1 MRFWMP
7 VKCVL
12 SFLFYRLLLLGLPA
26 GKANC
31 DDKRVAIVC
40 AASLGDFVVS
50 CSAARELFRQGKQLT
65 LVCREGTGIEEF
77 AALTGYFAEIKPLRN
92 SLWDRTKNRGE
103 LRKLCAH
110 TVLVMP
116 PERHILSDIYAL
128 SIRADRRIFP
138 DTTQGCSL
146 PSLKR
151 IVDGYADRLVPV
163 SAVREQTRYEEYLK
177 GAGLYDGSIRP
188 FVFEDRRSTR
198 ERPPREYIMVF
209 PGAGGGQFK
218 QWPVERF
225 AYVAGQLHRERGC
238 RVLVC
243 GTAEERPLGQKLCDL
258 LVEGGEN
265 LCGETSI
272 AELGE
277 LFRGATLVLANDS
290 GSAHLSVAF
299 GAPTVIICG
308 GWEYG
313 RFYPNEDLSENCV
326 AITRGKESFPCIPC
340 GDSRTSCM
348 ANNTTMCI
356 LAISQNEVIKT
367 AQYYISQITN
377 EGG

>member
-50 CSAARELFRQGKQLT
+50 CSAAREFFRQGKQLT

-313 RFYPNEDLSENCV
+313 RFYPNPDLPGNCRAV
-326 AITRGKESFPCIPC
+326 MVGPEVLECVPC
-340 GDSRTSCM
+340 GRDGIGGRK
-348 ANNTTMCI
+348 
-356 LAISQNEVIKT
+356 ET
-367 AQYYISQITN
+367 ALCVSQISTEDIISIVWCLN
-377 EGG
+377 NIEEFEERK